1 MRTPTRSTATS
12 PVMEKMSAPSP
23 ARSDRSRLGPEARAA
38 TTRRRRAPA
47 RRGCTAGRL
56 RVRRKDITPVEAVV
70 RPQYEAQFRQS
81 NQTLISQV
89 KPVR

>member
-1 MRTPTRSTATS
+1 
-12 PVMEKMSAPSP
+12 
-23 ARSDRSRLGPEARAA
+23 
-38 TTRRRRAPA
+38 
-47 RRGCTAGRL
+47 
-56 RVRRKDITPVEAVV
+56 VRRKDITPVEAVV